1 MRRSPLQIVVTDEER
16 RELEHLARSP
26 SVRMGTAR
34 RARLVLLFLAG
45 VPLLLIAAQ
54 VGLQRR
60 LVRMWLQRFRDQRL
74 AGLADKRGRGR
85 RPVFPPGGGT
95 SVGETGLRAAG

>member
-1 MRRSPLQIVVTDEER
+1 MRRSPLQIMVRDEER
-16 RELEHLARSP
+16 QELEHLARSP
-26 SVRMGTAR
+26 SVRMGLAR

-45 VPLLLIAAQ
+45 VPLLAIAAQ

-60 LVRMWLQRFRDQRL
+60 LVRMWLRRFQEQGL

-85 RPVFPPGGGT
+85 RPVFSPRSGAAI
-95 SVGETGLRAAG
+95 GEAGLRATG